1 MDRMELFERI
11 QQKQSYLC
19 MGLDPDPLLIPA
31 HLGKDAGALLEFNKA
46 IILATS
52 DLCVAYKLN
61 LAFYETMGSRGW
73 DLFEDT
79 LRLIPSDQFI
89 IADAKRGDIGNTAT
103 NYAKAFFDPGLSYAI
118 DAVTIN
124 PYMGSDSV
132 WPFLA
137 YQGKWAI
144 SLALT
149 SNAGADDFQKLRL
162 ENGEMLFEQ
171 VVRKVTGWG
180 SPDQLMLVAGATQ
193 SAMLT
198 RIRALA
204 PDHFLLVPG
213 IGAQGGS
220 LEEVSRYGMNA
231 ACGLLVNV
239 GRSILYASSG
249 TDFAEKARMEALS
262 MQQQMATCLKT
273 YLKTE

>member
-1 MDRMELFERI
+1 MDRKELFEKI

-19 MGLDPDPLLIPA
+19 IGLDPDPALIPG
-31 HLGKDAGALLEFNKA
+31 HLGKDPQGLLDFNRE

-79 LRLIPSDQFI
+79 LKLIPEDQFI
-89 IADAKRGDIGNTAT
+89 IADAKRGDIGNTAAS
-103 NYAKAFFDPGLSYAI
+103 YAKAFFDPKLSYTI

-124 PYMGSDSV
+124 PYMGSDSIL
-132 WPFLA
+132 PFLA
-137 YQGKWAI
+137 YTGKWAI

-162 ENGEMLFEQ
+162 ESGEMLFEQ
-171 VVRKVTGWG
+171 VVRRLTDWG
-180 SPDQLMLVAGATQ
+180 DPDQLMLVAGATQ
-193 SAMLT
+193 SVMLA

-231 ACGLLVNV
+231 SCGLLVNV
-239 GRSILYASSG
+239 GRSVLYAASG
-249 TDFAEKARMEALS
+249 VDFAEKARHEALEI
-262 MQQQMATCLKT
+262 QQQMANFLKS
-273 YLKTE
+273 YLVKV